1 MAEGLEW
8 MDRGG
13 RVMAER
19 QAVCILFLRAATL
32 QMGAAPA
39 AIKKKKR
46 D

>member
-13 RVMAER
+13 GVAER
-19 QAVCILFLRAATL
+19 EAVCILFLRAATL

-39 AIKKKKR
+39 AIKKKNR